1 MHFWHFASNT
11 TTRRKFSYTDIYIYT
26 HGKRST
32 YMQFIW
38 FMMMFSDNMYPWKSQ
53 WLILPPTKMTFRE
66 FINSSSYGSH
76 AAWHFL
82 TMAHMNGPTHGNAIN
97 MFEKWLKGKLAVFF
111 STPVRANYIYISLNP
126 SLSHHFQTI
135 LYPKPPKLFS
145 HFYAIISIIIHSIF
159 NFSLCFFHPSKIC
172 PPFLAK
178 GRPSE
183 MRSSPPGVKL
193 SPIFFRAGRPDFSHE
208 NRDLLGNTLGNLGN
222 YSWCILVLFKI
233 LTSDIENWGWLNE
246 QNIWI

>member
-1 MHFWHFASNT
+1 MTHFASDKND
-11 TTRRKFSYTDIYIYT
+11 FQGVY
-26 HGKRST
+26 
-32 YMQFIW
+32 QFIQLW
-38 FMMMFSDNMYPWKSQ
+38 IPCS
-53 WLILPPTKMTFRE
+53 LTF
-66 FINSSSYGSH
+66 FDHGSH
-76 AAWHFL
+76 EWSDARQCDKHVREVVERK
-82 TMAHMNGPTHGNAIN
+82 TCS
-97 MFEKWLKGKLAVFF
+97 FF

-145 HFYAIISIIIHSIF
+145 HFYAIISIITHSIF